1 MLKQLIQ
8 RLLDS
13 RTTPSEAAHSAMPSS
28 SYVTVTATAVQA
40 WGEMAKGVA
49 TFDGFVRVSARATSS
64 NANVRV
70 TNDTATMFSQ
80 AEATASGQT
89 QGVFVPVAKGDSWS
103 VFATNRDNPVV
114 RVVKAIGGGYQALK
128 NALLQ
133 GGVLCRLSRLYSS
146 LRRSSLSI
154 RKDKSLL
161 SLHQFSINTR
171 STRQV
176 TTAPTNGATL
186 SQLPSTDGSEL
197 KEIVQA
203 LCTLMSALIQTL
215 CDKAST
221 DRADLYRVFAE
232 YLRAAKSI
240 TCSRLA
246 GRYLCGAFFLSR
258 VTAPQLN
265 VANGGASC

>member
-1 MLKQLIQ
+1 MLKNILS
-8 RLLDS
+8 LLLSKFYSKKESALVASLALPDKS
-13 RTTPSEAAHSAMPSS
+13 VSTSVSVTSGRDEYVAPNDGYLEFITTVPNNGINLYGQVLQTSNYPREGRAAKLFVPI
-28 SYVTVTATAVQA
+28 
-40 WGEMAKGVA
+40 AKGKKIIFEVA
-49 TFDGFVRVSARATSS
+49 ADTSVTFYALVGVWGGVST
-64 NANVRV
+64 
-70 TNDTATMFSQ
+70 
-80 AEATASGQT
+80 
-89 QGVFVPVAKGDSWS
+89 
-103 VFATNRDNPVV
+103 
-114 RVVKAIGGGYQALK
+114 LK
-128 NALLQ
+128 KLILQ
-133 GGVLCRLSRLYSS
+133 GGGLCLNSLSSS